1 MDEMRTLTDNTALNR
16 YEFALDETGAAGGI
30 AIAAYT
36 ERPGVRVITHT
47 EVPAH
52 LRGRGIGARM
62 VKAVLDDIR
71 ARGLRV
77 VPRCPFVRDFI
88 RRFPAYGDLLEP
100 SM

>member
-1 MDEMRTLTDNTALNR
+1 MRTLTDNTALHR
-16 YEFALDETGAAGGI
+16 YEFALDEPDAKGGV

-47 EVPAH
+47 EVPAQ

-62 VKAVLDDIR
+62 VRAVLDDIR
-71 ARGLRV
+71 ARGLKV

-88 RRFPAYGDLLEP
+88 RRFPDYADLLEP
-100 SM
+100 AQ